1 MGLSCLRNKATLTN
15 VVTGVLL
22 IILFIPNIATLL
34 YSEDLAGFVVKQAG
48 YLAVSL
54 ILLLLPA
61 VFLKKKVYFIV
72 EGILSLTFAP
82 IEIASL
88 YLSRTTTHFM
98 MIDTILNTNWGEAT
112 ELLLSVP
119 SVVVAVVVLWGVYY
133 WLLFR
138 FIPNEKFFPRKVQRV
153 FVIAIPITL
162 LVGCIYFFR
171 LTRLTNTSEKTTLL
185 DNLVDMKDLIVI
197 KFDKIYPFDVYLS
210 TADVLK
216 RNAEIRERQKRL
228 SDFSFNISPKEDPME
243 ETVVLVI
250 GETARWKSF
259 GLNGYGRNTTPLL
272 SQDSNVV
279 SYSHAVTLA
288 NLTSNSV
295 PMILTRANSSNTE
308 LADMEKSVCEAFSE
322 AGFSTSWVTAQEVTP
337 FQERIMEACDNS
349 FQQGKI
355 ITTERLYDMDLLP
368 AIDSILGKGGHSNF
382 MVVHTQGSHF
392 RYNQRYPEQFD
403 KYKPSFDKSMD
414 FTSITSEN
422 VAYLVNAYDNSILY
436 TDYFLSSLIGKL
448 NARCPVWSMI
458 YLSDHGEN
466 LYDDERNVVLHG
478 SLVVTEYEA
487 HIPFI
492 VAYSDGYKAKY
503 PEKVENMIANKDKNI
518 TSEVV
523 FHSLLDMADIR
534 AGVISDTLCIDQNT
548 LKSQISTYILNGNR
562 MPVFFEFS
570 QLERERR

>member
-1 MGLSCLRNKATLTN
+1 MGLSRLKDKTTLTN
-15 VVTGVLL
+15 VVTGLL
-22 IILFIPNIATLL
+22 LFILFIPNIATLL

-98 MIDTILNTNWGEAT
+98 MIDTILNTNWEEAK

-119 SVVVAVVVLWGVYY
+119 SAVVGVVAVWIVYY
-133 WLLFR
+133 YLLFR

-153 FVIAIPITL
+153 FVVAIPITL
-162 LVGCIYFFR
+162 LVGCVYFFR
-171 LTRLTNTSEKTTLL
+171 LTRLTNTSEKTTFL
-185 DNLVDMKDLIVI
+185 DNLEDMKDMIVL

-210 TADVLK
+210 IADVQK
-216 RNAEIRERQKRL
+216 RNAEVRERQKQL
-228 SDFSFNISPKEDPME
+228 DGFSFNITPKEDPEE

-272 SQDSNVV
+272 SQNPNVV

-295 PMILTRANSSNTE
+295 PLILTRANSTNTE

-337 FQERIMEACDNS
+337 FQVRIIAACDNS

-392 RYNQRYPEQFD
+392 RYKQRYPEQFD
-403 KYKPSFDKSMD
+403 KYKPSFDNSMD

-503 PEKVENMIANKDKNI
+503 PEKVETLIANKDKNI

-534 AGVISDTLCIDQNT
+534 TDVISDTLCIGQNT
-548 LKSQISTYILNGNR
+548 LKSQTSTYILNGNR
-562 MPVFFEFS
+562 KPVFFEFS
-570 QLERERR
+570 QLEGERR